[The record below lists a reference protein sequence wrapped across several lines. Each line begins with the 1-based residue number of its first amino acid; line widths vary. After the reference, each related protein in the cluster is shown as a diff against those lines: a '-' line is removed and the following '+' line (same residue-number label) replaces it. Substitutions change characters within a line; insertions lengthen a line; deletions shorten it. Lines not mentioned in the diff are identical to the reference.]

1 MKIKNKILAFFLM
14 LCLSVTMYGTQ
25 SFAAS
30 GRVSF
35 SDPSGKVGSTVTVS
49 ATVKS
54 SSGPIGSATVTLSYN
69 PSALQY
75 VGGSGGTNGGSGSV
89 RYAGFGDGSRNSLS
103 FTMKFKILKEGSHKI
118 SGSADGY
125 TFDEEQMSMSVGSST
140 VKGTVPAPKPDT
152 KPDTKP
158 DDKKEPNK
166 KPNKDDN
173 KDKKDDKDDKDKEK
187 PDNSKLSSLK
197 VYPGTMSPKFSVNT
211 RSYTVKVSEDT
222 KEVAITAKAQDSKA
236 KVSVSGGKDL
246 KPGENKAKV
255 IVIAQDGSASSY
267 SLTIICGEEK
277 EEPKEFVTI
286 GDKNY
291 TIDETFEDDSIPV
304 GFKRDKA
311 AYNGKD
317 YEAVSHEKGSMTL
330 LHLMDENEEKEFFIY
345 DTVKNEFYP
354 FLQIQISEIRYIIP
368 IPMAEEM
375 PEQMTSV
382 ILTLQEKDFGV
393 WQECGNSDMY
403 ILNAMSSEGMNGFYS
418 YDAVDSTYQRYTIS
432 ASKNEPEVSVKD
444 ETSSNTIRNYMEK
457 YAYILIPALGGAV
470 VLLLIL
476 CIVFGV
482 KGRKKENSEEKPEE
496 ILENTQEIVSET
508 GVNTKNSV
516 EDVDNQEEN
525 VYDDIEEIYDREDLE
540 VFVSYE
546 LEEPDEP
553 EVEIFDREE
562 SEDYFLD

>member
-1 MKIKNKILAFFLM
+1 MKMKNKILAFLLM
-14 LCLSVTMYGTQ
+14 LCLSVTMCGTEVL
-25 SFAAS
+25 AAS
-30 GRVSF
+30 GKVSF

-54 SSGPIGSATVTLSYN
+54 SGGPIGSATVTLSYN

-89 RYAGFGDGSRNSLS
+89 RYAGFGDGSRTSLS

-158 DDKKEPNK
+158 NDKEEPDKKPDKE
-166 KPNKDDN
+166 DN
-173 KDKKDDKDDKDKEK
+173 KGKEDDKDKDK
-187 PDNSKLSSLK
+187 QDNSKLSSLK
-197 VYPGTMSPKFSVNT
+197 VYPGAMSPKFSANT
-211 RSYTVKVSEDT
+211 RNYTVRVAEDT
-222 KEVAITAKAQDSKA
+222 KEVVITAKAQDSKA
-236 KVSVSGGKDL
+236 KVSVTGGKDL

-255 IVIAQDGSASSY
+255 TVTAQDGSASSY
-267 SLTIICGEEK
+267 ALTIMCGEEK
-277 EEPKEFVTI
+277 EEPKEYISI
-286 GDKNY
+286 GDKKY
-291 TIDETFEDDSIPV
+291 TIDETFDDDSIPA

-311 AYNGKD
+311 TYNGKD
-317 YEAVSHEKGSMTL
+317 YEALSHEKGSMTL

-345 DTVKNEFYP
+345 DAMKNEFYP

-368 IPMAEEM
+368 IPMTEEM
-375 PEQMTSV
+375 PEQMTAG
-382 ILTLQEKDFGV
+382 ILTLQEKDFDV
-393 WQECGNSDMY
+393 WQERGDSDRY
-403 ILNAMSSEGMNGFYS
+403 ILNAMSSEGMSGLYS
-418 YDAVDSTYQRYTIS
+418 YDAVDSTYQRYTFAVSENKPEIS
-432 ASKNEPEVSVKD
+432 AED
-444 ETSSNTIRNYMEK
+444 GTSSNTIRDYMEK
-457 YAYILIPALGGAV
+457 YAYILVPALGGAV

-476 CIVFGV
+476 CIVFGI
-482 KGRKKENSEEKPEE
+482 KGRKKEISEEKPEE
-496 ILENTQEIVSET
+496 ISENTQEIVSET

-516 EDVDNQEEN
+516 EDVDNQIEN
-525 VYDDIEEIYDREDLE
+525 VYDDIEEIYDREDSDM
-540 VFVSYE
+540 FVSYE

-562 SEDYFLD
+562 PEDYFLD